1 MSFNLQ
7 LAHFRNIE
15 TPFYYYDLNLLR
27 KTLSTVQAELKNEN
41 AHVHYALKANVNER
55 ILSEIKQAGLG
66 ADCVSGNE
74 VKRAIET
81 GFAPKNVVFAGVGK
95 SDKEIKYALS
105 QDIFSFNVE
114 SLEELIVL
122 DQLAGQLGKKANFAL
137 RINPNV
143 DAGTHEY
150 ITTGTRDNKFG
161 ITEEEFAAAIPIL
174 KTLNNVHFL
183 GMHFHIGSQ
192 ITDLSK
198 FKSLIE
204 KINSLQ
210 SFLVAEGFDLAHI
223 NVGGGLGI
231 NYERPDSQP
240 IPDFA
245 AYFALFNQHLALLP
259 GQQLHYELGR
269 SIVGQCGSLI
279 SRVLFI
285 KAGKATNFM
294 ILDAGMTE
302 LIRPALYKAYHH
314 IENLISAESAK
325 TYDVV
330 GPICETSD
338 AFVKG
343 IKLPAGKR
351 GDLVAI
357 RSTGAYG
364 EVMAS
369 QYNLREIAPSVF
381 SDDLHH

>member
-1 MSFNLQ
+1 MSFRLHLEKFNK
-7 LAHFRNIE
+7 IE
-15 TPFYYYDLNLLR
+15 TPFYYYDLELLR
-27 KTLSTVQAELKNEN
+27 STLNTVHAQINNEN

-55 ILSEIKQAGLG
+55 ILSEIRKAGFG

-81 GFAPKNVVFAGVGK
+81 DFAPGKVVFAGVGK

-105 QDIFSFNVE
+105 QDIFAFNVE
-114 SLEELIVL
+114 SVEELIVL
-122 DQLAGQLGKKANFAL
+122 DQLAGQYGKKANFAL
-137 RINPNV
+137 RLNPNV

-150 ITTGTRDNKFG
+150 ITTGKRDNKFG
-161 ITEEEFAAAIPIL
+161 ITEEELAAAIPLL
-174 KTLNNVHFL
+174 KTLTHVHFL
-183 GMHFHIGSQ
+183 GIHFHIGSQ

-204 KINSLQ
+204 KINGLQ
-210 SFLVAEGFDLAHI
+210 FFLVNEGFDLEHI

-231 NYERPDSQP
+231 NYEQPDAQL
-240 IPDFA
+240 IPDFGS
-245 AYFALFNQHLALLP
+245 YFSLFNQNLNLLP

-285 KAGKATNFM
+285 KSGKATNFM

-314 IENLISAESAK
+314 IENLVSTESPK

-343 IKLPAGKR
+343 IKLPGGKR

-369 QYNLREIAPSVF
+369 QYNLREIAPSIF